1 MKENPVHK
9 KQGAVAFDEA
19 RKLQLLKLMLESR
32 LGDER
37 EKSMIRQ
44 GKGWFQ
50 ISSAGHEALSALGLF
65 LTDEDYTAP
74 YYRDRAFMLT
84 RGISTF
90 DIALSFLAKRSSSSG
105 GRQLPG
111 HYSSRS
117 KKVWTHAS
125 PVGAHL
131 LPACGI
137 AWGLKLDK
145 RPGIVVASLG
155 EAAARQGDFFEAIC
169 FAKEKQLPI
178 LFVVE
183 DNKLGIS
190 TQNRKTNPYV
200 MGAVNTSDWTVVDG
214 SDVEAVFNASA
225 KCVQKLRQGKGP
237 AFLWLDVERIES
249 HSIADDQRLYRSEME
264 LSGLPKRDPLPLFK
278 DRLIS
283 EKLISEADYAALELE
298 IKEYVRGEYAKA
310 DLEPDPTPEDTTL
323 HLFEEATTPA
333 VPPVELGPKSRM
345 VEAINLTLKA
355 AIGNDPDCLV
365 YGQDVEDPKGGVFKL
380 TAGLSKEFPGNV
392 FNAPVAEST
401 IVGLACGLAAYG
413 KKPIFEIQFIDFI
426 TPAWNQ
432 LVSNLATTRWRS
444 FGDWDCPVVIYAPC
458 GAYLPG
464 GAIWHSQSNES
475 QFASIPGLQVVMPS
489 TPSDCASLMWTA
501 IQSRDP
507 VLVLIPKHLMWLEQ
521 PVGPLQALPLGKSR
535 TIRTGN
541 DLTLV
546 SWGNCLELVQK
557 CLDERPAASV
567 ELIDLR
573 SIMPWDSETI
583 CASVAAT
590 GRLLVVQED
599 VPNCSV
605 GQMIIS
611 ELMQDPT
618 IWAALKSPPAVVA
631 RENIQIGLN
640 PVYEYAALP
649 DIRRIG
655 QAIDIQLA
663 TTQPTALIQPLIAPA
678 YSAQAI
684 ATPVPEA
691 APSAAPAI
699 FKIQVPIL
707 GEGIHSARIISLSK
721 KPGDPVVCDDALC
734 ELETDKA
741 VFPVESPKN
750 GTLISW
756 FVKPDDEV
764 TVGQEI
770 AEVRLPTAS
779 PAAPAAASSP
789 IAVRTSQGTAEMP
802 PETSLVAAP
811 RKLLS
816 NLITRV
822 FHSEGEREK
831 KSGLSSEVIQQM
843 QGIVPATITLKAKW
857 DAIREGRKHAQN
869 RWGSKAPSP
878 SALIAWLTLQ
888 AMKKH
893 EIFTYTVTMDRV
905 QKDTGS
911 FDLGVAV
918 SLPDDQLATAVV
930 KEASRLT
937 WEEFTTDFVAAIQRV
952 RRGQHDSKIRCPLV
966 ISTMGP
972 FDVRSAVP
980 VVVPPAMATLFVGS
994 AHFEPVKSTELKVQE
1009 VVNLTLTFDHRW
1021 INGVGSA
1028 SFMADVRKNIETFK
1042 LPD

>member
-1 MKENPVHK
+1 MKQNPVHK

-50 ISSAGHEALSALGLF
+50 ISSAGHEALAALGLF
-65 LTDEDYTAP
+65 LTDDDYTAP

-84 RGISTF
+84 RGFSTF
-90 DIALSFLAKRSSSSG
+90 DVALNFLAKRTSSSG

-117 KKVWTHAS
+117 KKIWTHAS

-137 AWGLKLDK
+137 AWGIKLDK
-145 RPGIVVASLG
+145 GPGIVVASLG

-283 EKLISEADYAALELE
+283 EGLITEKEYVSLEQE

-323 HLFEEATTPA
+323 HLFGESPPPEA
-333 VPPVELGPKSRM
+333 PPVELGSKSRM

-355 AIGNDPDCLV
+355 AIGNNPDCLI

-380 TAGLSKEFPGNV
+380 TAGLSKEFPDNV

-413 KKPIFEIQFIDFI
+413 KIPIFEIQFIDFI

-464 GAIWHSQSNES
+464 GAIWHSQTNES
-475 QFASIPGLQVVMPS
+475 QFASIPGLQVVMPA

-521 PVGPLQALPLGKSR
+521 PVGTLQAVPLGKSR

-557 CLDERPAASV
+557 CLDERPGASV

-573 SIMPWDSETI
+573 SIMPWDSASI
-583 CASVAAT
+583 KASVART

-599 VPNCSV
+599 VPNCSA
-605 GQMIIS
+605 GQMIVS
-611 ELMQDPT
+611 EILQDTSLWAVLKAPPT
-618 IWAALKSPPAVVA
+618 VVA
-631 RENIQIGLN
+631 RENVQIGLN
-640 PVYEYAALP
+640 PIYEYAALP
-649 DIRRIG
+649 DVNRIG
-655 QAIDIQLA
+655 KAIDLQLA
-663 TTQPTALIQPLIAPA
+663 TSLVSAFTQPLTAPA
-678 YSAQAI
+678 SPAQSI
-684 ATPVPEA
+684 ASPVQQTVPVA
-691 APSAAPAI
+691 APTV

-721 KPGDPVVCDDALC
+721 KPGDPVACDDALC

-750 GTLISW
+750 GTLVSW
-756 FVKPDDEV
+756 LIKPDDEV

-770 AEVRLPTAS
+770 AEIRLPAS
-779 PAAPAAASSP
+779 AAATPAAPVIVRAAQA
-789 IAVRTSQGTAEMP
+789 AELP
-802 PETSLVAAP
+802 PESSLVTAP

-857 DAIREGRKHAQN
+857 EAIREGRKHAQN

-893 EIFTYTVTMDRV
+893 EMFTYTVTMDRV

-930 KEASRLT
+930 KEASRLS
-937 WEEFTTDFVAAIQRV
+937 WEEFTTDFVAAIHRV
-952 RRGQHDSKIRCPLV
+952 RRGQHDSKTRCPLV

-994 AHFEPVKSTELKVQE
+994 AHFEPVKSAELKVQE